1 MRQNYIERNPKKI
14 LIASILILLLLV
26 IMIAEYSLKTAY
38 PEKVVNYGSQERYIR
53 LRERNPEFHAYVYP
67 ARNEMQ
73 YIDGLDSGNK
83 LLRTDRN
90 GFIMP
95 SNIHKDPD
103 INIVFLGGSTTEGEF
118 VDENNRFP
126 YVVGRTIEDKTGLK
140 VNSFNSGMYGNNTLH
155 TINILLNKIVP
166 MKPDIA
172 IMMHNI
178 NDLSILMHEQTHWNS
193 NSTRSPIATINY
205 YSGALRKIKNATIPN
220 LSRELKFH
228 INSIFSSNLSLDEF
242 HNTRDIKL
250 IVSPDKIIEQF
261 ERNLRLFVS
270 ICKIY
275 NITPILM
282 TQFNRFSEEPDKVVL
297 DSIRQP
303 LKKFGMTYEEYRAL
317 YNALNASIIN
327 IASNNK
333 ILVIDL
339 EGKTPKT
346 NKYMYDS
353 IHLNNVGSLHVT
365 KVISDELL
373 KLDILRI
380 K

>member
-1 MRQNYIERNPKKI
+1 MRQSYIKRNPKKI
-14 LIASILILLLLV
+14 LIASIFILLLLV
-26 IMIAEYSLKTAY
+26 IMIAEYSLKTVY

-53 LRERNPEFHAYVYP
+53 LREINPEFHAYVYP

-73 YIDGLDSGNK
+73 YFDGLDSGNK

-103 INIVFLGGSTTEGEF
+103 INIVFLGGSTTEGRF

-126 YVVGRTIEDKTGLK
+126 YVVGRTVEEKTGLK

-166 MKPDIA
+166 MEPDIA

-205 YSGALRKIKNATIPN
+205 YNGALRKIKNATIPN
-220 LSRELKFH
+220 LFRELKFH

-297 DSIRQP
+297 DSIRQE
-303 LKKFGMTYEEYRAL
+303 LKKFGMTYEEFREL

-339 EGKTPKT
+339 ESKTPKT

-353 IHLNNVGSLHVT
+353 IHLNNFGSLYVA
-365 KVISDELL
+365 KVISDNLL
-373 KLDILRI
+373 KLPALGRY
-380 K
+380 

>member
-14 LIASILILLLLV
+14 LIASIFILLLLV
-26 IMIAEYSLKTAY
+26 IMIAEYSLKTVY

-126 YVVGRTIEDKTGLK
+126 YVVGRTIEEKTGLK

>member
-1 MRQNYIERNPKKI
+1 
-14 LIASILILLLLV
+14 
-26 IMIAEYSLKTAY
+26 MIAEYSLKTAY

-126 YVVGRTIEDKTGLK
+126 YVVGRTIEEKTGLK

-282 TQFNRFSEEPDKVVL
+282 TQFNRFSEEPDQVVL
-297 DSIRQP
+297 DSIRHP
-303 LKKFGMTYEEYRAL
+303 LEKFGMTYEEYRAL
-317 YNALNASIIN
+317 YNTLNASIIN

-339 EGKTPKT
+339 ESKTPKT

-353 IHLNNVGSLHVT
+353 IHLNNVGSLYVT

-373 KLDILRI
+373 KLNILRI
-380 K
+380 R

>member
-1 MRQNYIERNPKKI
+1 MRQSYIKRNPKKI
-14 LIASILILLLLV
+14 LIASIFILLLLV
-26 IMIAEYSLKTAY
+26 IMIAEYSLKTVY

-126 YVVGRTIEDKTGLK
+126 YVVGRTVEEKTGLK

-220 LSRELKFH
+220 LSRELKFY

-297 DSIRQP
+297 DSIRQE
-303 LKKFGMTYEEYRAL
+303 LKKFGMTYEEYREL

-339 EGKTPKT
+339 ESKTPKT

>member
-126 YVVGRTIEDKTGLK
+126 YVVGRTIEEKTGLK

>member
-1 MRQNYIERNPKKI
+1 MKQSYIKRNPKKI
-14 LIASILILLLLV
+14 LIASIFILLLLV
-26 IMIAEYSLKTAY
+26 IMIAEYSLKTVY

-103 INIVFLGGSTTEGEF
+103 INIVFLGGSTTEGRF

-126 YVVGRTIEDKTGLK
+126 YVVGRTVEEKTGLK

-339 EGKTPKT
+339 ESKTPKT

-373 KLDILRI
+373 KLDILMI

>member
-1 MRQNYIERNPKKI
+1 MRQSYIKRNPKKI
-14 LIASILILLLLV
+14 LIASIFILLLLV
-26 IMIAEYSLKTAY
+26 IMIAEYSLKTVY

-53 LRERNPEFHAYVYP
+53 LREINPEFHAYVYP

-103 INIVFLGGSTTEGEF
+103 INIVFLGGSTTEGRF

-126 YVVGRTIEDKTGLK
+126 YVVGRTVEEKTGLK

-242 HNTRDIKL
+242 HNTRDNKS

-297 DSIRQP
+297 DSISQP
-303 LKKFGMTYEEYRAL
+303 LKKFGMTYEEYREL

-339 EGKTPKT
+339 ESKTPKT

>member
-1 MRQNYIERNPKKI
+1 
-14 LIASILILLLLV
+14 
-26 IMIAEYSLKTAY
+26 MIAEYSLKTVY

-126 YVVGRTIEDKTGLK
+126 YVVGRTVEEKTGLK

-220 LSRELKFH
+220 LSRELKFY

-297 DSIRQP
+297 DSIRQE

-339 EGKTPKT
+339 ESKTPKT

-353 IHLNNVGSLHVT
+353 IHLNNFGSLYVA
-365 KVISDELL
+365 KVISDNLL
-373 KLDILRI
+373 KLPALGRY
-380 K
+380 

>member
-126 YVVGRTIEDKTGLK
+126 YVVGRTIEEKTGLK

-228 INSIFSSNLSLDEF
+228 INSVFSSNLSLDEF

>member
-126 YVVGRTIEDKTGLK
+126 YVVGRTIEEKTGLK

-228 INSIFSSNLSLDEF
+228 INSVFSSNLSLDEF

-339 EGKTPKT
+339 ESKTPKT

>member
-1 MRQNYIERNPKKI
+1 
-14 LIASILILLLLV
+14 
-26 IMIAEYSLKTAY
+26 MIAEYSLKTAY

-126 YVVGRTIEDKTGLK
+126 YVVGRTVEEKTGLK

-297 DSIRQP
+297 DSISQP
-303 LKKFGMTYEEYRAL
+303 LKKFGMTYEEYREL

-339 EGKTPKT
+339 ESKTPKT

-353 IHLNNVGSLHVT
+353 IHLNNFGSLYVA
-365 KVISDELL
+365 KVISDNLL
-373 KLDILRI
+373 KLPALGRY
-380 K
+380 

>member
-126 YVVGRTIEDKTGLK
+126 YVVGRTIEEKTGLK

-228 INSIFSSNLSLDEF
+228 INSVFSSNLSLDEF

-297 DSIRQP
+297 DSIRHP